1 MGEGTVGCSPSLD
14 VAGWAVLESTLFIL
28 GGAAAGY
35 DYPSLTSASVIPA
48 FMKRENTVMWAV
60 PQLEWLGG

>member
-1 MGEGTVGCSPSLD
+1 LD